1 MDDTMKVKDQCHNA
15 TTTTNDKVNA
25 ETILSLQQ
33 QQQHHNNVVP
43 NPDVGSDAKN
53 ATAKLAEE
61 DQMNNESSD
70 AGSESPD
77 ESNGKM
83 YHINMLPDEMLEF
96 ILTYLPPYKD
106 LENCSLVCKRW
117 QDIVKKSELF
127 IFDRNY
133 TYSIGTFLMSSV
145 VQENLFEYDLLVK
158 KRNSNDRLFHR
169 PLLRNN
175 KESSSVN
182 SEYC

>member
-1 MDDTMKVKDQCHNA
+1 MAIILGVKDQCHNA

-117 QDIVKKSELF
+117 QDIVK
-127 IFDRNY
+127 
-133 TYSIGTFLMSSV
+133 
-145 VQENLFEYDLLVK
+145 NLIRRSRINLHKGLQDFRLCWQVFPN
-158 KRNSNDRLFHR
+158 KRLPLSRLIMAAFAIVLQH
-169 PLLRNN
+169 L
-175 KESSSVN
+175 
-182 SEYC
+182 